1 MWVPRALS
9 IAGSAARGGAGI
21 QADLKTFQEMGV
33 FGLSSVTGIVAYHP
47 YTNQNVFPIELSAIE
62 AQVYTALRDVGVD
75 AIKTGMLY
83 TKENISHVAK
93 WIEEADTTNI
103 VVDPVMVGKM
113 DTPLLKDDAINTLKT
128 KLIPLA
134 TIITPN
140 MPEAA
145 LLLKLNQQ
153 LTTVD
158 DLKLAAIELKKLGS
172 KYVLVKG
179 GRLKG
184 PAVDVLYD
192 GEKLH
197 ILEVQRID
205 TIHTN
210 GAGCSYSAAITAL
223 LAKGKPVQ
231 EAVKEAKMFIT
242 AAIRHS
248 ITFKRGVGPPDF
260 AAYHRHGELGVKE
273 SIIEFQKQ
281 EKEEL

>member
-1 MWVPRALS
+1 MRGFDYMWVPRVLS

-93 WIEEADTTNI
+93 WIEEADTTNV

-128 KLIPLA
+128 KLITLA

-145 LLLKLNQQ
+145 LLLKSNQQ
-153 LTTVD
+153 LN
-158 DLKLAAIELKKLGS
+158 S
-172 KYVLVKG
+172 
-179 GRLKG
+179 
-184 PAVDVLYD
+184 
-192 GEKLH
+192 
-197 ILEVQRID
+197 
-205 TIHTN
+205 
-210 GAGCSYSAAITAL
+210 S
-223 LAKGKPVQ
+223 
-231 EAVKEAKMFIT
+231 
-242 AAIRHS
+242 
-248 ITFKRGVGPPDF
+248 
-260 AAYHRHGELGVKE
+260 
-273 SIIEFQKQ
+273 
-281 EKEEL
+281 

>member
-93 WIEEADTTNI
+93 WIEEADTTNV

-145 LLLKLNQQ
+145 LLLKPNQQ

-158 DLKLAAIELKKLGS
+158 HLKLAAIELKKLGS

-179 GRLKG
+179 GRLEG

-197 ILEVQRID
+197 ILEAQRID

-260 AAYHRHGELGVKE
+260 AAYHRYGELGVKE
-273 SIIEFQKQ
+273 NIIEFQKQ
-281 EKEEL
+281 EY